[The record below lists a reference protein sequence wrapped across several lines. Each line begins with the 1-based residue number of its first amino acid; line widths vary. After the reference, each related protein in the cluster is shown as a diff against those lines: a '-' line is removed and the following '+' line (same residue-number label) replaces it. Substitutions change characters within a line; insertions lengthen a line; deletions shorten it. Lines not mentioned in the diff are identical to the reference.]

1 MCFLL
6 SSTTLVASSNVIMIL
21 CVTFISYHTVLMM
34 KIKPY
39 TRTVYSGY
47 KCLTVIVT
55 FKIEV
60 PGVFRGVFEGP
71 ETLQCILLLANLILE
86 ANFCFFQISANFLMI
101 WLRE

>member
-1 MCFLL
+1 MIHVFLL
-6 SSTTLVASSNVIMIL
+6 SSTTLLASSNVIMIL

-71 ETLQCILLLANLILE
+71 ETL
-86 ANFCFFQISANFLMI
+86 
-101 WLRE
+101 